1 MCWFVF
7 VYVSELV
14 CVCACLSLLDVCV
27 GSCVCLWARVHV
39 CVYVC
44 VCVCAFMESV
54 PVVGIAL
61 FQLLLLEWLCSTS
74 VRYCLSG
81 LPVERSHFIAI
92 WAEEEGWA
100 ITAPGL

>member
-1 MCWFVF
+1 MSVPACLCWMCAWDR
-7 VYVSELV
+7 V
-14 CVCACLSLLDVCV
+14 CVCGLVFM
-27 GSCVCLWARVHV
+27 CVCM
-39 CVYVC
+39 CVC